1 MEPGRKGFP
10 MPGARYNQIAKLLPL
25 AATLLLGGCNW
36 GVLDP
41 QGPIG
46 EAERSLILESTVL
59 MLIIVV
65 PVIVL
70 VVAFAWRYRASN
82 INAKY
87 MPDWERSTA
96 VAAVMV
102 LAPVAI
108 VSILAVSAWESSHR
122 LDPFKPIESDAQP
135 VAIDVV
141 ALDWKWLFIYPQ
153 LRVATVNEIAFPT
166 DVPVDFR
173 ITSASV
179 MNSFFIPQLGS
190 QIYAMGGMQTKLSLM
205 ASRAGRYAGLS
216 ANYSGGGFSDMKF
229 QAIASDQPS
238 YERWVAKVKAAP
250 QSLTGGVYLA
260 LATPSEK
267 HPVEYFSSVAP
278 DLFDKVLHGT
288 RHAPAAAAMLGAA
301 VCVANKE

>member
-1 MEPGRKGFP
+1 MRMRFSSDGTRTSRWNPGEKGLP
-10 MPGARYNQIAKLLPL
+10 MRSVRYNRIPRLLPL

-46 EAERSLILESTVL
+46 EAERSLILESTLL

-70 VVAFAWRYRASN
+70 LGAFAWRYRASN

-87 MPDWERSTA
+87 TPEWERSTA

-108 VSILAVSAWESSHR
+108 VSVLAVMAWQASHR
-122 LDPFKPIESDAQP
+122 LDPFKAIESDAKP

-141 ALDWKWLFIYPQ
+141 ALDWKWLFIYPE
-153 LRVATVNEIAFPT
+153 LRIATVNEIAFPT

-205 ASRAGRYAGLS
+205 ASRAGSYAGLS

-229 QAIASDQPS
+229 QAIASDQPA

-250 QSLTGGVYLA
+250 QNLTDGVYDRILHD
-260 LATPSEK
+260 TKSE
-267 HPVEYFSSVAP
+267 P
-278 DLFDKVLHGT
+278 
-288 RHAPAAAAMLGAA
+288 RAAAMLGAA
-301 VCVANKE
+301 LCIANKE

>member
-1 MEPGRKGFP
+1 
-10 MPGARYNQIAKLLPL
+10 L
-25 AATLLLGGCNW
+25 AATVLLGGCNW
-36 GVLDP
+36 GILDP

-46 EAERSLILESTVL
+46 VAERSLILESTVL

-70 VVAFAWRYRASN
+70 VGAFAWRYRASN

-87 MPDWERSTA
+87 TPDWERSTA

-102 LAPVAI
+102 LAPVTI
-108 VSILAVSAWESSHR
+108 VSILAGLTWQSSHR
-122 LDPFKPIESDAQP
+122 LDPFKPVESDAQP

-141 ALDWKWLFIYPQ
+141 ALDWKWLFIYPE
-153 LRVATVNEIAFPT
+153 RRIATVNEIAFPT

-205 ASRAGRYAGLS
+205 ASRAGSYAGLS

-229 QAIASDQPS
+229 QAIASDQPA
-238 YERWVAKVKAAP
+238 YERWIAKVKAAP
-250 QSLTGGVYLA
+250 QSLTDGVYLA
-260 LATPSEK
+260 LAKPSEK
-267 HPVEYFSSVAP
+267 HPIEYFSSVAP
-278 DLFDKVLHGT
+278 DLFDKVLHDT
-288 RHAPAAAAMLGAA
+288 RREPAATAMRGAA

>member
-1 MEPGRKGFP
+1 M
-10 MPGARYNQIAKLLPL
+10 

-46 EAERSLILESTVL
+46 EAERSLIVEATLL

-70 VVAFAWRYRASN
+70 VCAFAWRYRASN

-87 MPDWERSTA
+87 TPEWERSTA

-108 VSILAVSAWESSHR
+108 VSILAVLTWQSSHR
-122 LDPFKPIESDAQP
+122 LDPFKPIESDVKP

-205 ASRAGRYAGLS
+205 ASRAGSNAGLS

-238 YERWVAKVKAAP
+238 YERWVAKVRAAA
-250 QSLTGGVYLA
+250 QDLSDGVYLA
-260 LATPSEK
+260 LAKPSEK

-278 DLFDKVLHGT
+278 DLFDRILRDT
-288 RHAPAAAAMLGAA
+288 RHESAASAMLGAA
-301 VCVANKE
+301 VCLANKE

>member
-1 MEPGRKGFP
+1 MRSV
-10 MPGARYNQIAKLLPL
+10 RYNRILRLLPL

-46 EAERSLILESTVL
+46 EAERSLILESTLL

-70 VVAFAWRYRASN
+70 LGAFAWRYRASN

-87 MPDWERSTA
+87 TPEWERSTA

-102 LAPVAI
+102 LAPVA
-108 VSILAVSAWESSHR
+108 
-122 LDPFKPIESDAQP
+122 
-135 VAIDVV
+135 
-141 ALDWKWLFIYPQ
+141 LDWKWLFIYPE
-153 LRVATVNEIAFPT
+153 LRIATVNEIAFPT

-205 ASRAGRYAGLS
+205 ASRAGSYAGLS

-229 QAIASDQPS
+229 RAIASDQPA

-250 QSLTGGVYLA
+250 QNLTDGVYLA
-260 LATPSEK
+260 LAKPSEK

-278 DLFDKVLHGT
+278 DLFDRILHDT
-288 RHAPAAAAMLGAA
+288 KSEPRAAAMLGAA
-301 VCVANKE
+301 LCIANKE

>member
-1 MEPGRKGFP
+1 MRNVRYKRI
-10 MPGARYNQIAKLLPL
+10 ARLLPL

-46 EAERSLILESTVL
+46 QDELSLIVQSTQL
-59 MLIIVV
+59 MLIIVA

-70 VVAFAWRYRASN
+70 VGVFAWKYRASN
-82 INAKY
+82 TRAKY

-108 VSILAVSAWESSHR
+108 VSVLAVMTWQTSHR
-122 LDPFKPIESDAQP
+122 LDPFKPIESAAKP

-153 LRVATVNEIAFPT
+153 ERVATVNEIAFPT
-166 DVPVDFR
+166 DVPVNFR

-205 ASRAGRYAGLS
+205 ASRAGSYPGFS

-238 YERWVAKVKAAP
+238 YERWIAKVKAAP
-250 QSLTGGVYLA
+250 QALSDGVYVA
-260 LATPSEK
+260 LAKPSEK

-278 DLFDKVLHGT
+278 DLFDQILHDT
-288 RHAPAAAAMLGAA
+288 KSEPRAAAMLGAA
-301 VCVANKE
+301 LCIANKE

>member
-1 MEPGRKGFP
+1 MQSSK
-10 MPGARYNQIAKLLPL
+10 YNRILTLLPL

-46 EAERSLILESTVL
+46 EDERSLIVEATLL
-59 MLIIVV
+59 MLLIVV

-82 INAKY
+82 TRAKY
-87 MPDWERSTA
+87 PPDWEHSNA
-96 VAAVMV
+96 VATVMV
-102 LAPVAI
+102 LAPVTI
-108 VSILAVSAWESSHR
+108 VSILAVLAWQTSHR
-122 LDPFKPIESDAQP
+122 LDPFKPIESDARP

-166 DVPVDFR
+166 NVPVDFR
-173 ITSASV
+173 ITSGSV

-190 QIYAMGGMQTKLSLM
+190 QVYAMGGMQTKLSLV

-229 QAIASDQPS
+229 QAIASDEPS
-238 YERWVAKVKAAP
+238 YERWIAKVKAAP
-250 QSLTGGVYLA
+250 QSLSDDVYLA
-260 LATPSEK
+260 LAKPSEK

-278 DLFDKVLHGT
+278 DLFDRIVHDTK
-288 RHAPAAAAMLGAA
+288 RKPAATAMLGAA

>member
-1 MEPGRKGFP
+1 
-10 MPGARYNQIAKLLPL
+10 L

-46 EAERSLILESTVL
+46 EAERSLILDATLL

-65 PVIVL
+65 PVIAL

-96 VAAVMV
+96 VATVMV

-108 VSILAVSAWESSHR
+108 VSILAVLTWQSSHR

-166 DVPVDFR
+166 DVPVEFR

-250 QSLTGGVYLA
+250 QSLTDGGYVA
-260 LATPSEK
+260 LAKPSEK
-267 HPVEYFSSVAP
+267 HPVEYFSAVAP
-278 DLFDKVLHGT
+278 DLFDKVVHDT
-288 RHAPAAAAMLGAA
+288 RRGPAATAMLGAA
-301 VCVANKE
+301 VCVATRE

>member
-1 MEPGRKGFP
+1 
-10 MPGARYNQIAKLLPL
+10 L

-36 GVLDP
+36 GILDP

-46 EAERSLILESTVL
+46 TAELSLILESTVL

-70 VVAFAWRYRASN
+70 VGAFAWRYRASN
-82 INAKY
+82 TRAKY
-87 MPDWERSTA
+87 MPDWDRSTA

-108 VSILAVSAWESSHR
+108 VSVLAVMTWQSSHR
-122 LDPFKPIESDAQP
+122 LDPFKPIESDAKP
-135 VAIDVV
+135 VVIDVV
-141 ALDWKWLFIYPQ
+141 ALDWKWLFIYPE
-153 LRVATVNEIAFPT
+153 LRIATVNEIAFPT

-205 ASRAGRYAGLS
+205 ASRAGSYAGLS

-229 QAIASDQPS
+229 QAIASDQPA
-238 YERWVAKVKAAP
+238 YERWIAKVKAAP
-250 QSLTGGVYLA
+250 QSLTDGVYLA
-260 LATPSEK
+260 LARPSEK
-267 HPVEYFSSVAP
+267 HPIEYFSTVAP
-278 DLFDKVLHGT
+278 DLFDRILRDT
-288 RHAPAAAAMLGAA
+288 RREPAATAMLGAA

>member
-1 MEPGRKGFP
+1 
-10 MPGARYNQIAKLLPL
+10 L

-46 EAERSLILESTVL
+46 EAERSLILESTLL

-70 VVAFAWRYRASN
+70 VCAFAWRYRASN
-82 INAKY
+82 TKAKY
-87 MPDWERSTA
+87 MPEWDRSNA

-108 VSILAVSAWESSHR
+108 VSILAVLTWQSSHR
-122 LDPFKPIESDAQP
+122 LDPFKPVESAAKP
-135 VAIDVV
+135 IAIDVV
-141 ALDWKWLFIYPQ
+141 ALDWKWLFIYPE
-153 LRVATVNEIAFPT
+153 LRIATVNEIAFPT

-173 ITSASV
+173 ITSGSV

-205 ASRAGRYAGLS
+205 ASRPGSYAGLS

-229 QAIASDQPS
+229 QAIATDQPS
-238 YERWVAKVKAAP
+238 YERWIAKVRAAP
-250 QSLTGGVYLA
+250 QSLSDGVYLA
-260 LATPSEK
+260 LAKPSEK

-278 DLFDKVLHGT
+278 DLFDKILHDT
-288 RHAPAAAAMLGAA
+288 KREPAVAAMLGAA

>member
-1 MEPGRKGFP
+1 MRN
-10 MPGARYNQIAKLLPL
+10 ARSNLIPRLLPL

-46 EAERSLILESTVL
+46 VAERSLILESTVL

-70 VVAFAWRYRASN
+70 VGVFAWRYRASN
-82 INAKY
+82 ISAKY
-87 MPDWERSTA
+87 MPEWEHSNA
-96 VAAVMV
+96 VAAVVV

-108 VSILAVSAWESSHR
+108 VSILAASAWESSHR
-122 LDPFKPIESDAQP
+122 LDPFKPIESDARP

-141 ALDWKWLFIYPQ
+141 ALDWKWLFIYPS
-153 LRVATVNEIAFPT
+153 LRIATVNEIAFPT
-166 DVPVDFR
+166 DVPVDLR

-205 ASRAGRYAGLS
+205 ASRAGSYAGLS

-229 QAIASDQPS
+229 QAVASDQAA

-250 QSLTGGVYLA
+250 QSLTDGVYLA
-260 LATPSEK
+260 LAKPSEK
-267 HPVEYFSSVAP
+267 HPVEYFSSATP
-278 DLFDKVLHGT
+278 DLFDRILHDT
-288 RHAPAAAAMLGAA
+288 KREPASTATIGAA

>member
-1 MEPGRKGFP
+1 MQSSK
-10 MPGARYNQIAKLLPL
+10 YNRILTLLPL

-46 EAERSLILESTVL
+46 EDERSLIVEATLL
-59 MLIIVV
+59 MLLIVV

-82 INAKY
+82 TRAKY
-87 MPDWERSTA
+87 TPDWEHSNA
-96 VAAVMV
+96 VATVMV
-102 LAPVAI
+102 LAPVTI
-108 VSILAVSAWESSHR
+108 VSILAVLAWQTSHR
-122 LDPFKPIESDAQP
+122 LDPFKSIESDARP

-166 DVPVDFR
+166 NVPVDFR
-173 ITSASV
+173 ITSGSV

-190 QIYAMGGMQTKLSLM
+190 QVYAMGGMQTKLSLV

-229 QAIASDQPS
+229 QAIASDEPS
-238 YERWVAKVKAAP
+238 YERWIAKVKAAP
-250 QSLTGGVYLA
+250 QSLSDDVYLA
-260 LATPSEK
+260 LAKPSEK

-278 DLFDKVLHGT
+278 DLFDHIVHDTK
-288 RHAPAAAAMLGAA
+288 RKPAATAMLGAA